1 MASVCGPTE
10 ALVSRRATLDHDR
23 CAGAGSVEP
32 VDRAGCG
39 SPCSVA
45 VLNSVRADSAQAHLS
60 RWAWAEPD
68 RLPGHRQS
76 GPGLRADPGS
86 RSGANLLPRSQR
98 HDATLAPVTD
108 PCLLPALRV
117 PFQMAEHPPGQS
129 NTGLSAGWPATI
141 HNLWPTLIGLWI
153 SADAPPDTFSWCEY
167 A

>member
-1 MASVCGPTE
+1 MIRTPWSRVVRVP
-10 ALVSRRATLDHDR
+10 ALRGNAAVPGRGRRRSAVQTTMRQESHRHRVSPPRCLDGYR
-23 CAGAGSVEP
+23 V
-32 VDRAGCG
+32 G

-86 RSGANLLPRSQR
+86 RPGANLLPRSQG
-98 HDATLAPVTD
+98 HDITLALVTD

-117 PFQMAEHPPGQS
+117 PFQ
-129 NTGLSAGWPATI
+129 I
-141 HNLWPTLIGLWI
+141 
-153 SADAPPDTFSWCEY
+153 
-167 A
+167 